1 MNSSPLNSGARLKRG
16 LRVTVIAMTVNLSLA
31 TIKLAAGIFG
41 HSNALIGDAVE
52 SIADLFSSLIVWRG
66 LSVASAP
73 PDADHPYGHG
83 KAEPLA
89 AAAVAMLLLF
99 AAVGIAAKSAGALWA
114 RHQAPEP
121 FTLWVLFGV
130 ILTKEALFRFA
141 WKEGTAM
148 ASSAVRSDAWH
159 HRSDAI
165 TSLAA
170 AIGIAVALIGGP
182 EWARADDVAA
192 IFAAGI
198 IAWNGLRLL
207 KPALRELMDA
217 APTEDLHEQVQAL
230 AAGHD
235 AVRHVE
241 TCLIRKMGVHL
252 FVDLHIEVDPEL
264 TVAHAHAIA
273 HAVKDRIRARLP
285 EVADV
290 LVHVEPHHH
299 AQALGSPDESVAA
312 GRATEDPGI
321 TA

>member
-1 MNSSPLNSGARLKRG
+1 MA
-16 LRVTVIAMTVNLSLA
+16 VNLTLA
-31 TIKLAAGIFG
+31 SAKLAAGILG

-99 AAVGIAAKSAGALWA
+99 AAVGIAVKSAGALFA
-114 RHQAPEP
+114 RHHSPEP

-148 ASSAVRSDAWH
+148 ESSAVRSDAWH

-182 EWARADDVAA
+182 RWAGADDVAA
-192 IFAAGI
+192 ILAAGI
-198 IAWNGLRLL
+198 IAWNGTRLL
-207 KPALRELMDA
+207 RPALRELMDA
-217 APTEDLHEQVQAL
+217 APTEELHERIREL
-230 AAGHD
+230 AADHR
-235 AVRHVE
+235 AVCAVE
-241 TCLIRKMGVHL
+241 KCLARKMGVQL
-252 FVDLHIEVDPEL
+252 FVDLHLEVDPGL
-264 TVAHAHAIA
+264 TVARAHEIA
-273 HAVKDRIRARLP
+273 HAVKDRIRENLP

-290 LVHVEPHHH
+290 LVHIEPHHRPEPPV
-299 AQALGSPDESVAA
+299 SPDGSRPADPAVDPTES
-312 GRATEDPGI
+312 TP
-321 TA
+321 